1 MFSLRRRLFG
11 FGVNSLERGIG
22 LKLGEDILQQ
32 VIRFQCGN
40 LSQDRCLIGTG
51 VAAGATVP
59 LATEALADSEK
70 EDEKK
75 KARYRES
82 DEVKAYY
89 RVNRYPS

>member
-1 MFSLRRRLFG
+1 MKAQDYKPVGRRG
-11 FGVNSLERGIG
+11 FFR
-22 LKLGEDILQQ
+22 
-32 VIRFQCGN
+32 
-40 LSQDRCLIGTG
+40 LIGSG

-70 EDEKK
+70 ADEKL

-82 DEVKAYY
+82 DEVKTFY